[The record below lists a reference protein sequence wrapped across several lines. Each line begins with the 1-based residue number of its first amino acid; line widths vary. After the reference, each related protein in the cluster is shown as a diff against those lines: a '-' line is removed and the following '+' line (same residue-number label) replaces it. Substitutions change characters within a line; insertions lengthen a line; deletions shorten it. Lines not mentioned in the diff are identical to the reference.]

1 MSLGKKVLNTKRWG
15 KLEIDLDEEISFER
29 GIPGFEENKRFVLL
43 DSDDIKPFYW
53 LVNIEDPDLAFV
65 LVDPQNFLSD
75 YQPKIYESDM
85 VELKSDPNDT
95 LMIFAMI
102 TLSSDPVKSTANL
115 LGPLLI
121 NITKKL
127 GKQIVVVDEQYSTK
141 CPILNVSAQ
150 KVVEHEQLEV
160 C

>member
-1 MSLGKKVLNTKRWG
+1 M
-15 KLEIDLDEEISFER
+15 
-29 GIPGFEENKRFVLL
+29 
-43 DSDDIKPFYW
+43 
-53 LVNIEDPDLAFV
+53 AFV

-141 CPILNVSAQ
+141 YPILNVSAQ